1 VNYNLK
7 ELESLPLETQLL
19 RFQEFSEE
27 AFQGAAQAATELE
40 RADLIELGNYWRSLA
55 VATERTL
62 RERRSG

>member
-19 RFQEFSEE
+19 SFHEFSEE
-27 AFQGAAQAATELE
+27 AFQGAAQATTELE

-55 VATERTL
+55 IATERTL
-62 RERRSG
+62 REQRSG